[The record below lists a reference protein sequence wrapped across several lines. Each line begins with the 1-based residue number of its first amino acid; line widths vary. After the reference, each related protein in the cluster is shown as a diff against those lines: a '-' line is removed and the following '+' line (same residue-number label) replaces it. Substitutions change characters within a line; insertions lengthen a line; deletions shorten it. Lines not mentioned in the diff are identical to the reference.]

1 MAISNLKQFMAY
13 LPYAQYAKLKKYSLK
28 HGINMSQVIRESLD
42 ARIDGGDQYLVG
54 FNAGL
59 AEAITAVENNKAAKM
74 RFPSGASFAE
84 LVTADINKL
93 KRSGV
98 NVKATDEEVNENQ
111 GDLDLGV

>member
-42 ARIDGGDQYLVG
+42 ARIDGGDQYLIG

-59 AEAITAVENNKAAKM
+59 AEAVAAVEGNKAAKM

-93 KRSGV
+93 KRKDV
-98 NVKATDEEVNENQ
+98 NVSTDDKQDEP
-111 GDLDLGV
+111 DLGV